1 MLATWKWLSGAI
13 AMHTSLVWFKR
24 DLRTDDHLP
33 LFRAAARGKVLA
45 LYVYEDE
52 LIEQPESHACHYR
65 FVAESLHELREAIR
79 SLGGTLW
86 VRRGALPDVFHHL
99 RKQIPFDAIYSHEET
114 GNARTYARDK
124 RVKAWCRTANVQWHE
139 FPQHGVFRPHFSR
152 EGWANRWTER
162 MRAPLTPA
170 VERLDDATRDFRID
184 LGDIQTPLTLGL
196 APADMKDVQLGGAR
210 QGLFFLRSFLK
221 ERGETYATSMSSPRS
236 AWDGCSRL
244 SPHLAYGTLSLKR
257 VYQATRA
264 RRAHLL
270 DIRMPAR
277 RKNWS
282 RSLEAFESRL
292 YWHCHFMQKLED
304 EPRIEFERLATQ
316 CPDPR
321 EEASFDEAA
330 FSAWCRGETGFP
342 MVDACMRMLLAT
354 GWLNFRMRALLVS
367 FAAYH
372 LWLPWQRPALHL
384 ARHFLDFEPGIHY
397 PQVQMQAGTTG
408 INTLRIYNP
417 SKQARDQDPEGDF
430 IRRWVPELQN
440 VDTAYIHE
448 PQTIPPLLQHATGCV
463 IGKHYPAPIV
473 DEKKAAERARK
484 ILYGQRQTEAS
495 QIEAEQIAW
504 MHGSRR
510 RNLQGMRRPR

>member
-1 MLATWKWLSGAI
+1 MR
-13 AMHTSLVWFKR
+13 TSLVWFKR
-24 DLRTDDHLP
+24 DLRTDDHIP
-33 LFRAAARGKVLA
+33 LLRAAARGPVVG

-52 LIEQPESHACHYR
+52 LISQPESHACH
-65 FVAESLHELREAIR
+65 FQFIAESLQELRNNMRA
-79 SLGGTLW
+79 LGGTLL
-86 VRRGALPDVFHHL
+86 VRRGTLPEVFHIL
-99 RKQIPFDAIYSHEET
+99 RQEIPFDAIFSHEET
-114 GNARTYARDK
+114 GNGRTYARDK
-124 RVKAWCRTANVQWHE
+124 RVKAWCRAAGVQWHE
-139 FPQHGVFRPHFSR
+139 FPQHGVFRPLSSR
-152 EGWANRWTER
+152 DGWAHRWTER
-162 MRAPLTPA
+162 MRAPLGPA
-170 VERLDDATRDFRID
+170 IENMQDATRDRRVA
-184 LGDIQTPLTLGL
+184 LGDIHAPLTLGL
-196 APADMKDVQLGGAR
+196 EPSQMKDVQLGGAR

-221 ERGETYATSMSSPRS
+221 TRGETYATSMSSPLS

-244 SPHLAYGTLSLKR
+244 SAHLAYGTVSLKR

-270 DIRMPAR
+270 DIRTPIR
-277 RKNWS
+277 RKQWA

-304 EPRIEFERLATQ
+304 EPRIEFERLAQ
-316 CPDPR
+316 ENPDPR
-321 EEASFDEAA
+321 EEVAFDEAA

-342 MVDACMRMLLAT
+342 MIDACMRMLLAT

-367 FAAYH
+367 FATYH

-417 SKQARDQDPEGDF
+417 TKQARDQDPRGDF
-430 IRRWVPELQN
+430 IRKWVPELAG
-440 VDTAYIHE
+440 VDEAYIHD
-448 PQTIPPLLQHATGCV
+448 PQSIPPLLQHATGCV
-463 IGKHYPAPIV
+463 VGKDYPAPIV
-473 DEKKAAERARK
+473 DEKKAGERARK
-484 ILYGQRQTEAS
+484 VMWAQRESEAS

-510 RNLQGMRRPR
+510 RNMQGGRRGR